1 MNNAA
6 MNVGLGV
13 SVQIPVFNFLVCIPS
28 NGIAGSKDNFMFD
41 SERNAKMSAASC
53 SILHSYA

>member
-1 MNNAA
+1 

-53 SILHSYA
+53 IILHSYA